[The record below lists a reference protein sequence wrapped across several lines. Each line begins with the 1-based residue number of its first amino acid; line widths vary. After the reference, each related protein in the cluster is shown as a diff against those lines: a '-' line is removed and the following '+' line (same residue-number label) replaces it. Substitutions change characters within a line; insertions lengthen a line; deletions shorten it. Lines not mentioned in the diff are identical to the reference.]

1 MYRKREGTSGI
12 KGQLYETKLISLINF
27 RAKFDNS
34 LKDCYLATNMAD
46 IGTFD
51 DICFRAKAKIGKN
64 NKQIAIF
71 IQAKHREAD
80 KTVLTLN
87 SANDLSKWFDSYLT
101 IKRSFKQ
108 DTKDVFFK
116 GKFQDIDSYFIMYT
130 TAKDDR
136 DNVRFDTE
144 VAHKLNSLIATGNDA
159 VQPNHKE
166 THVEFL
172 CDIVMKEQLVELATV
187 FAEFVNKD
195 DNTVLSMNNDLILIY
210 HVILAKK
217 FFLISEIRNKN
228 EDSEHRIARFRS
240 EFYTS
245 DDEFMKLF
253 RDTLYKEIL
262 KKRALDD
269 VTRNELLAKLLEEP
283 LDVQILAKLIHS
295 VVTLN
300 KDTGKLEFVN
310 KSVGEDLRHRLE
322 KVKVLRAN
330 VHEAIS
336 IAAEEI
342 LRSKEIKVP
351 VPFGNK
357 DLTVRG
363 SEDTNDDFTADSIL
377 VKVKNKMVEMLLQ
390 SAPGNIVTI
399 DKNVEKEFSKINI
412 DLASIVGNILIAD
425 QNSEYMQFSDNT
437 DTLGDIAKQLFSEL
451 QSAIPNLQ
459 DFKFNV
465 DVETFPVLSFE
476 KIDLIEDDISA
487 LATTIGTFL
496 NKNTDS
502 VMPTTDNILRRY
514 HVALTHKVLDISE
527 IMGEDDDAYRLAT
540 FQQDFFESEEDP
552 LVLFKRHLYAEVL
565 RGRNLHENELEGSL
579 EQPQSVVDE
588 AAKKILMNREF
599 KVSTAFGN
607 KDIKLKKSKAEKRLD
622 HLKMKLC
629 ELMSK
634 SSDDKVVTIEKSLGE
649 GFLKLTGGIA
659 GIVGNIL
666 VLDEDTHLFKFT
678 DNWESL
684 EDTSKKLFT
693 KLKRKTPNLHEYKFN
708 VIVER
713 FPKLSFKRSGDDEKV
728 AKDFLNRLLFYTNQA
743 DERGVEKRLKHE
755 IEDHQCLNVDSI
767 KVTADAIFLQY
778 HDQIQQ
784 WWMLKE
790 AEYLTK
796 KSSHYEDALKL
807 IVDKPL
813 LSVFSKMYAMKMGNI
828 FDITFNEHAV
838 KSLNLTEKSTNVIFV
853 TENIALTVV
862 KLMQSLN
869 KFKHTVMDL
878 EDLLQTKDYSTLV
891 AELTKIEQNKIII
904 LACDNIQRSS
914 NKRLENIS
922 NILNEKRIIIV
933 TNTAVL
939 DTVQIYFKDIKEI
952 RDDRCS
958 LADMSEKSQKTVLQ
972 AKVNFQDVEVTL
984 DTIVDEESMQTV
996 EGVVLNDFINNETR
1010 CFSNSVTNVNYE
1022 KVKHLYVDRRVCIVC
1037 KATEARYI
1045 IPKQIVLSDLNGLSK
1060 VVLLTAKPGMGKST
1074 LLTHLSIKTKESNPA
1089 TWIARVNLLDH
1100 CEKFNKWQ
1108 ENKVRIDILETLK
1121 FLCPI
1126 IVGGNGKSDLEFDLE
1141 ESEGEVQLKSCR
1153 IDNPWTVFEIKM
1165 FLDYFNRKELIFLF
1179 DGFDEICPLYT
1190 EVVMSLLKVV
1200 RNYTNRH
1207 VMWITSRFYEKVM
1220 SRLEQEFGLPYEVKG
1235 FNDAELDGYLWKYW
1249 QSTIILRTLN
1259 KRQCN
1264 NLCSFMEF
1272 MSLYYYNSDRPR
1284 STTAVIKKKEKYQ
1297 ILFLTVCFNFLHYLR
1312 KELNICPDDVMQTFN
1327 LFFHDCTHSFRF
1339 VDRFDTPLHLY
1350 LCANYF
1356 QNQVNDE
1363 RITPNRWNLDI
1374 NAFTVYDN
1382 FIETKLKT
1390 IRFQEKNKIDLHNPD
1405 NLTIYEKIRED
1416 FFVKHYKLGAY
1427 AVFNQ
1432 DLSKIF
1438 DEKELSKLRKTIEN
1452 IKIGT
1457 EKTGLVQSIINGIPT
1472 FIHRTFTEY
1481 FAVEYICQLLKS
1493 ATGTES
1499 QRKIWD
1505 FILNVLFLKC
1515 DRNVRQ
1521 IFSYKL
1527 KTDNVLKATVY
1538 EHGETIF
1545 DLLLTQG
1552 TGLYAYNPDDFSK
1565 ELYLKIRIPFISAMK
1580 DDLVNFVTIISNL
1593 KENMSED
1600 YRKEMLS
1607 RGTTMLIYVRHKEE
1621 SSLKESK
1628 RVPRAPGSRD
1638 APRRRKTRRP
1648 RK

>member
-27 RAKFDNS
+27 RAKIDNS
-34 LKDCYLATNMAD
+34 LKECYLATNMAD

-71 IQAKHREAD
+71 IQAKHREAN

-87 SANDLSKWFDSYLT
+87 SANDLSKWFASYLT

-116 GKFQDIDSYFIMYT
+116 GTFQDIDSYFIMYT

-136 DNVRFDTE
+136 DNERFNTE
-144 VAHKLNSLIATGNDA
+144 VAHKLNNLIATGNDA
-159 VQPNHKE
+159 VQPNHNE
-166 THVEFL
+166 RHVEFL
-172 CDIVMKEQLVELATV
+172 CDIVMKEQLVEIATI
-187 FAEFVNKD
+187 FAEFVNKN
-195 DNTVLSMNNDLILIY
+195 DNTVLSITNDLILIY

-228 EDSEHRIARFRS
+228 EDSEHRIARFR
-240 EFYTS
+240 
-245 DDEFMKLF
+245 M
-253 RDTLYKEIL
+253 
-262 KKRALDD
+262 A
-269 VTRNELLAKLLEEP
+269 
-283 LDVQILAKLIHS
+283 
-295 VVTLN
+295 
-300 KDTGKLEFVN
+300 
-310 KSVGEDLRHRLE
+310 
-322 KVKVLRAN
+322 
-330 VHEAIS
+330 
-336 IAAEEI
+336 
-342 LRSKEIKVP
+342 
-351 VPFGNK
+351 FGNK

-363 SEDTNDDFTADSIL
+363 SKDTNDDFTADSIL

-390 SAPGNIVTI
+390 STPGNIVTI

-412 DLASIVGNILIAD
+412 HLASIVGNILITD
-425 QNSEYMQFSDNT
+425 QNSEYMKFSDNT

-476 KIDLIEDDISA
+476 KIHLIEDDIAA

-502 VMPTTDNILRRY
+502 VMPTTNNILRRY

-527 IMGEDDDAYRLAT
+527 IIGEDDDVYRLAT
-540 FQQDFFESEEDP
+540 FQQDFFESEEDT

-579 EQPQSVVDE
+579 EQPQSVVNE
-588 AAKKILMNREF
+588 AVKNILMNREF

-634 SSDDKVVTIEKSLGE
+634 SSDDKVVTIEKS
-649 GFLKLTGGIA
+649 
-659 GIVGNIL
+659 
-666 VLDEDTHLFKFT
+666 
-678 DNWESL
+678 
-684 EDTSKKLFT
+684 
-693 KLKRKTPNLHEYKFN
+693 
-708 VIVER
+708 
-713 FPKLSFKRSGDDEKV
+713 GDDEKV

-743 DERGVEKRLKHE
+743 DERGVEKRLKDE

-767 KVTADAIFLQY
+767 KVTTDAIFLQY

-813 LSVFSKMYAMKMGNI
+813 LSVFI
-828 FDITFNEHAV
+828 
-838 KSLNLTEKSTNVIFV
+838 
-853 TENIALTVV
+853 V

-933 TNTAVL
+933 TKNTAVL

-1022 KVKHLYVDRRVCIVC
+1022 KVKHLYVDRRVC
-1037 KATEARYI
+1037 K
-1045 IPKQIVLSDLNGLSK
+1045 PKEDTSESTISIERVTSGRETNCTISIERVLFDLNDLSK
-1060 VVLLTAKPGMGKST
+1060 VVLLIAEPGMGKST

-1126 IVGGNGKSDLEFDLE
+1126 IVGGNGNSDLEFDLE
-1141 ESEGEVQLKSCR
+1141 ESEGEVQLKSCCT
-1153 IDNPWTVFEIKM
+1153 DNPWTVFEIKM

-1190 EVVMSLLKVV
+1190 EEVMSLLKVV

-1220 SRLEQEFGLPYEVKG
+1220 SRLKQEFDLQYEVKG
-1235 FNDAELDGYLWKYW
+1235 FNNAELDEYLWKYW

-1259 KRQCN
+1259 K
-1264 NLCSFMEF
+1264 L
-1272 MSLYYYNSDRPR
+1272 
-1284 STTAVIKKKEKYQ
+1284 
-1297 ILFLTVCFNFLHYLR
+1297 CFNFLHYLR

-1327 LFFHDCTHSFRF
+1327 LFFYDCTHSFQF
-1339 VDRFDTPLHLY
+1339 VYHFDTPLHLY

-1356 QNQVNDE
+1356 QEQVNYE
-1363 RITPNRWNLDI
+1363 RIKPNRWNLDI
-1374 NAFTVYDN
+1374 NSFTVYDN

-1405 NLTIYEKIRED
+1405 NLTIYENIRED

-1438 DEKELSKLRKTIEN
+1438 DEKELSKIRKTIEN

-1515 DRNVRQ
+1515 DRNIGE
-1521 IFSYKL
+1521 IFNCKL
-1527 KTDNVLKATVY
+1527 KTDNVLKAK
-1538 EHGETIF
+1538 ET
-1545 DLLLTQG
+1545 
-1552 TGLYAYNPDDFSK
+1552 K
-1565 ELYLKIRIPFISAMK
+1565 K
-1580 DDLVNFVTIISNL
+1580 
-1593 KENMSED
+1593 
-1600 YRKEMLS
+1600 
-1607 RGTTMLIYVRHKEE
+1607 LIYIRYIEE
-1621 SSLKESK
+1621 SSLCQAHQATEMY
-1628 RVPRAPGSRD
+1628 RDDARRAGRGYD
-1638 APRRRKTRRP
+1638 LFELGAPMWSSLMFDFS
-1648 RK
+1648 

>member
-34 LKDCYLATNMAD
+34 LKDFYLATNMAD

-87 SANDLSKWFDSYLT
+87 SANDLSKWFASYLT

-588 AAKKILMNREF
+588 AAKKLLMNREF

-684 EDTSKKLFT
+684 EDTSKRLFT

-743 DERGVEKRLKHE
+743 DERGVEKRLKDE

-853 TENIALTVV
+853 TENISLTVV

-1272 MSLYYYNSDRPR
+1272 MSLYFYNSDRPR
-1284 STTAVIKKKEKYQ
+1284 STTAVIKK
-1297 ILFLTVCFNFLHYLR
+1297 R
-1312 KELNICPDDVMQTFN
+1312 KI
-1327 LFFHDCTHSFRF
+1327 S
-1339 VDRFDTPLHLY
+1339 
-1350 LCANYF
+1350 
-1356 QNQVNDE
+1356 
-1363 RITPNRWNLDI
+1363 
-1374 NAFTVYDN
+1374 N
-1382 FIETKLKT
+1382 FISDSL
-1390 IRFQEKNKIDLHNPD
+1390 FQ
-1405 NLTIYEKIRED
+1405 
-1416 FFVKHYKLGAY
+1416 FFTLSEEGA
-1427 AVFNQ
+1427 Q
-1432 DLSKIF
+1432 HL
-1438 DEKELSKLRKTIEN
+1438 
-1452 IKIGT
+1452 
-1457 EKTGLVQSIINGIPT
+1457 P
-1472 FIHRTFTEY
+1472 
-1481 FAVEYICQLLKS
+1481 
-1493 ATGTES
+1493 
-1499 QRKIWD
+1499 
-1505 FILNVLFLKC
+1505 
-1515 DRNVRQ
+1515 
-1521 IFSYKL
+1521 
-1527 KTDNVLKATVY
+1527 
-1538 EHGETIF
+1538 
-1545 DLLLTQG
+1545 
-1552 TGLYAYNPDDFSK
+1552 
-1565 ELYLKIRIPFISAMK
+1565 
-1580 DDLVNFVTIISNL
+1580 
-1593 KENMSED
+1593 
-1600 YRKEMLS
+1600 
-1607 RGTTMLIYVRHKEE
+1607 
-1621 SSLKESK
+1621 
-1628 RVPRAPGSRD
+1628 
-1638 APRRRKTRRP
+1638 
-1648 RK
+1648 

>member
-1 MYRKREGTSGI
+1 
-12 KGQLYETKLISLINF
+12 
-27 RAKFDNS
+27 
-34 LKDCYLATNMAD
+34 
-46 IGTFD
+46 
-51 DICFRAKAKIGKN
+51 
-64 NKQIAIF
+64 
-71 IQAKHREAD
+71 
-80 KTVLTLN
+80 
-87 SANDLSKWFDSYLT
+87 
-101 IKRSFKQ
+101 
-108 DTKDVFFK
+108 
-116 GKFQDIDSYFIMYT
+116 
-130 TAKDDR
+130 
-136 DNVRFDTE
+136 
-144 VAHKLNSLIATGNDA
+144 
-159 VQPNHKE
+159 
-166 THVEFL
+166 
-172 CDIVMKEQLVELATV
+172 
-187 FAEFVNKD
+187 
-195 DNTVLSMNNDLILIY
+195 
-210 HVILAKK
+210 
-217 FFLISEIRNKN
+217 
-228 EDSEHRIARFRS
+228 
-240 EFYTS
+240 
-245 DDEFMKLF
+245 
-253 RDTLYKEIL
+253 
-262 KKRALDD
+262 
-269 VTRNELLAKLLEEP
+269 
-283 LDVQILAKLIHS
+283 
-295 VVTLN
+295 
-300 KDTGKLEFVN
+300 
-310 KSVGEDLRHRLE
+310 
-322 KVKVLRAN
+322 
-330 VHEAIS
+330 
-336 IAAEEI
+336 
-342 LRSKEIKVP
+342 
-351 VPFGNK
+351 
-357 DLTVRG
+357 
-363 SEDTNDDFTADSIL
+363 
-377 VKVKNKMVEMLLQ
+377 
-390 SAPGNIVTI
+390 
-399 DKNVEKEFSKINI
+399 
-412 DLASIVGNILIAD
+412 
-425 QNSEYMQFSDNT
+425 
-437 DTLGDIAKQLFSEL
+437 
-451 QSAIPNLQ
+451 
-459 DFKFNV
+459 
-465 DVETFPVLSFE
+465 
-476 KIDLIEDDISA
+476 
-487 LATTIGTFL
+487 
-496 NKNTDS
+496 
-502 VMPTTDNILRRY
+502 
-514 HVALTHKVLDISE
+514 
-527 IMGEDDDAYRLAT
+527 
-540 FQQDFFESEEDP
+540 
-552 LVLFKRHLYAEVL
+552 
-565 RGRNLHENELEGSL
+565 
-579 EQPQSVVDE
+579 
-588 AAKKILMNREF
+588 
-599 KVSTAFGN
+599 
-607 KDIKLKKSKAEKRLD
+607 
-622 HLKMKLC
+622 
-629 ELMSK
+629 
-634 SSDDKVVTIEKSLGE
+634 
-649 GFLKLTGGIA
+649 
-659 GIVGNIL
+659 
-666 VLDEDTHLFKFT
+666 
-678 DNWESL
+678 
-684 EDTSKKLFT
+684 
-693 KLKRKTPNLHEYKFN
+693 
-708 VIVER
+708 
-713 FPKLSFKRSGDDEKV
+713 
-728 AKDFLNRLLFYTNQA
+728 
-743 DERGVEKRLKHE
+743 
-755 IEDHQCLNVDSI
+755 
-767 KVTADAIFLQY
+767 
-778 HDQIQQ
+778 
-784 WWMLKE
+784 
-790 AEYLTK
+790 
-796 KSSHYEDALKL
+796 
-807 IVDKPL
+807 
-813 LSVFSKMYAMKMGNI
+813 MYAMKMGNI

-853 TENIALTVV
+853 TENIPLTVV

-869 KFKHTVMDL
+869 KFKHTKIYFN
-878 EDLLQTKDYSTLV
+878 EKDYSTLV

-952 RDDRCS
+952 RDDGCS

-1153 IDNPWTVFEIKM
+1153 IDNPWTVFEIKS

-1272 MSLYYYNSDRPR
+1272 MSLYYYDFHTKV
-1284 STTAVIKKKEKYQ
+1284 STVLWEKYKM
-1297 ILFLTVCFNFLHYLR
+1297 LFLRVCFNFVYYLR
-1312 KELNICPDDVMQTFN
+1312 KELHICSEDVIKTFN
-1327 LFFHDCTHSFRF
+1327 LFFQDCNYIRRF
-1339 VDRFDTPLHLY
+1339 TEAFDTPLHLY

-1438 DEKELSKLRKTIEN
+1438 DEKELSKIRKTIEN

-1505 FILNVLFLKC
+1505 FILNVLFTKWYI
-1515 DRNVRQ
+1515 NMRQ
-1521 IFSYKL
+1521 MFGYRL

-1552 TGLYAYNPDDFSK
+1552 KGVHAYNPDDFSK
-1565 ELYLKIRIPFISAMK
+1565 ELYLKVKTHLDSAMTN
-1580 DDLVNFVTIISNL
+1580 DLASFVPILCDL
-1593 KENMSED
+1593 KEKMAED
-1600 YRKEMLS
+1600 YIQKFVDAISRTKGFILLNSVLKKRKAFLNKVDE
-1607 RGTTMLIYVRHKEE
+1607 IK
-1621 SSLKESK
+1621 
-1628 RVPRAPGSRD
+1628 
-1638 APRRRKTRRP
+1638 
-1648 RK
+1648 

>member
-390 SAPGNIVTI
+390 STPGNIVTI

-425 QNSEYMQFSDNT
+425 QNSEYMKFSDNT

-588 AAKKILMNREF
+588 AAKKLLMNREF

-684 EDTSKKLFT
+684 EDTSKRLFT

-743 DERGVEKRLKHE
+743 DERGVEKRLKDE

-853 TENIALTVV
+853 TENIPLTVV

-1074 LLTHLSIKTKESNPA
+1074 LLTHLSIKTKECNPA

-1272 MSLYYYNSDRPR
+1272 MSVYYYNSDRPR
-1284 STTAVIKKKEKYQ
+1284 SLKALIKQKENYQ

-1312 KELNICPDDVMQTFN
+1312 KELNICPDDVMQTFT
-1327 LFFHDCTHSFRF
+1327 LFFHDCTHSFRS

-1438 DEKELSKLRKTIEN
+1438 DEKELSKIRKTIEN

-1565 ELYLKIRIPFISAMK
+1565 ELYIKIRIPFISAMK